1 MIEAD
6 PLAELPR
13 PVAVVA
19 HDAGA
24 ANIIIAWIARAGKAA
39 DFRIVLAGPAATL
52 WQRRFGMWAPDM
64 SLEAALDGA
73 ASVLSGTGWAGDLEH
88 RARVLATEAGL
99 RSVAV
104 LDHWVNYPMRFERAG
119 RRQLPGEF
127 WVTDPHAARIAR
139 ADFPGV
145 PVAEKP
151 NYYLAEQVAAAGPQ
165 PLDGPVLFVA
175 EPARSDWG
183 RDQAGEF
190 QALDYFAAERDRLG
204 IRSDMPLV
212 IRPHPSDSAGKYDG
226 WIDAHPG
233 ASLDMSP
240 DLAMAIRGSAWV
252 AGMNSFAMVVA
263 LAAGRRV
270 ICSLPPWAPACV
282 LPHRGIIHLKE
293 LTAP

>member
-6 PLAELPR
+6 PLIELPR

-24 ANIIIAWIARAGKAA
+24 ANIILAWIALAGDAA

-52 WQRRFGMWAPDM
+52 WQQRFGASPSDI
-64 SLEAALDGA
+64 SLDAALDGA
-73 ASVLSGTGWAGDLEH
+73 SSLLSGTGWASDLEH
-88 RARVLATEAGL
+88 RARVLAAEAGL

-104 LDHWVNYPMRFERAG
+104 LDHWVNYPMRFERDG
-119 RRQLPGEF
+119 RRQLPGEL
-127 WVTDPHAARIAR
+127 WVTDPDAARIAH
-139 ADFPGV
+139 ADFPGI

-151 NYYLAEQVAAAGPQ
+151 NCYLAEQVAAAGPE
-165 PLDGPVLFVA
+165 PLGGPVLFVA

-183 RDQAGEF
+183 RDRAGEF
-190 QALDYFAAERDRLG
+190 QALDYFAAGRDRLG

-212 IRPHPSDSAGKYDG
+212 VRPHPSDSAGKYDE

-240 DLAMAIRGSAWV
+240 DLAMAIRGSTWV

-263 LAAGRRV
+263 LAAGRKV

-293 LTAP
+293 LTDP

>member
-1 MIEAD
+1 MTAAD

-13 PVAVVA
+13 PIAVVV

-24 ANIIIAWIARAGKAA
+24 ANIILAWIARAKGLD

-52 WQRRFGMWAPDM
+52 WQQRFGTPVPDI
-64 SLEAALDGA
+64 SLDAALNGA
-73 ASVLSGTGWAGDLEH
+73 ASLLSGTGWASDLEH
-88 RARVLATEAGL
+88 RARVLAAEAGG

-104 LDHWVNYPMRFERAG
+104 LDHWVNYPMRFEREG
-119 RRQLPGEF
+119 RRQLPDEL
-127 WVTDPHAARIAR
+127 WVTDPDAALLAHS
-139 ADFPGV
+139 AFQGV
-145 PVAEKP
+145 PVAQKP
-151 NYYLAEQVAAAGPQ
+151 NYYLAEQARAAGPA
-165 PLDGPVLFVA
+165 PADGPVLFVA

-183 RDQAGEF
+183 RDRAGEL
-190 QALDYFAAERDRLG
+190 QALDYFAAKRDRLG
-204 IRSDMPLV
+204 IDGELLMV

-226 WIDAHPG
+226 WIHAHPG

-240 DLAMAIRGSAWV
+240 DLAMAIRGSKWV

-263 LAAGRRV
+263 LAAGRKV
-270 ICSLPPWAPACV
+270 VCSLPPWAPACV

>member
-1 MIEAD
+1 MTAAD

-24 ANIIIAWIARAGKAA
+24 ANIILAWIAGAEGLD
-39 DFRIVLAGPAATL
+39 DFRIALAGPAATL
-52 WQRRFGMWAPDM
+52 WEQRFGAPPPDI
-64 SLEAALDGA
+64 SFDAALDGA
-73 ASVLSGTGWAGDLEH
+73 ASLLSGTGWASDLEH
-88 RARVLATEAGL
+88 RARVLAAEAGV

-104 LDHWVNYPMRFERAG
+104 LDHWVNYPMRFARDG
-119 RRQLPGEF
+119 RRQLPGEL
-127 WVTDPHAARIAR
+127 WVTDPDAARLAHS
-139 ADFPGV
+139 AFPGV
-145 PVAEKP
+145 TVAEKP
-151 NYYLAEQVAAAGPQ
+151 NHYLAEQARAAGPA
-165 PLDGPVLFVA
+165 PAEGPVLFVA

-183 RDQAGEF
+183 RDRPGEF

-204 IRSDMPLV
+204 IGRDVPMIV
-212 IRPHPSDSAGKYDG
+212 RPHPSDSAGKYDD

-240 DLAMAIRGSAWV
+240 DLAMAIRGSTWV

-263 LAAGRRV
+263 LAAGRKV
-270 ICSLPPWAPACV
+270 VCSLPPWAPACV